1 MKKWSRNSRWGE
13 NLKGAKSSEKG
24 SIPDSL
30 IFKALLSQGKKEEA
44 LKLSENILAQSRI
57 LDQRDFE
64 TEAWIRMERA
74 LLGEMTNT
82 DLGQELRW
90 CVDRLA
96 SVAPGSPLHGIS
108 LLNLAAWHRNQDE
121 HMMSLV
127 TLSDISSDAGHSSD
141 IIGLSRLESG
151 RILALIGDLEPAMR
165 HLWIA
170 MRRLSSVDMPAES
183 IVCAIEWLDIAL
195 DEIEADS
202 PMMDERIAKAKP
214 RDSPGM
220 STVPSNP
227 NDIRECVELILSVA
241 LIDVSGTQ
249 RDDLGL
255 VLDASEAIL
264 EPKWKTEIEKRSHEI
279 QDSRL
284 LEALQSWSITN

>member
-1 MKKWSRNSRWGE
+1 MI
-13 NLKGAKSSEKG
+13 LLTGAQSSEN
-24 SIPDSL
+24 SSSADSL
-30 IFKALLSQGKKEEA
+30 LFKSLLSEGKKEEA
-44 LKLSENILAQSRI
+44 LKLSENILDQSRL

-74 LLGEMTNT
+74 LLGEMENA

-96 SVAPGSPLHGIS
+96 SVAQGSPLHGVS
-108 LLNLAAWHRNQDE
+108 LLNLAAWHRNQGE
-121 HMMSLV
+121 QMMSLV
-127 TLSDISSDAGHSSD
+127 TLSDISSDRGHPSD

-151 RILALIGDLEPAMR
+151 RILASIGDLEPAMR

-170 MRRLSSVDMPAES
+170 MRRLSSVEMPAES
-183 IVCAIEWLDIAL
+183 VVCAIEWLDIAL
-195 DEIEADS
+195 DEIQADS
-202 PMMDERIAKAKP
+202 PMMDERIVEAKP

-220 STVPSNP
+220 TTVPSNP
-227 NDIRECVELILSVA
+227 NDIRECVELILSLA
-241 LIDVSGTQ
+241 LIDVSGAQ

-255 VLDASEAIL
+255 VLDASHAVR
-264 EPKWKTEIEKRSHEI
+264 EPKWKSEIKKRSHEI

-284 LEALQSWSITN
+284 LEALQS

>member
-1 MKKWSRNSRWGE
+1 MKLLTRSQSNE
-13 NLKGAKSSEKG
+13 KSPSA
-24 SIPDSL
+24 DSL
-30 IFKALLSQGKKEEA
+30 LFKSLLSEGKKEEA
-44 LKLSENILAQSRI
+44 LKLSDDILAQSRL

-74 LLGEMTNT
+74 LLGEMENN

-96 SVAPGSPLHGIS
+96 SVAPGSPLHGVS
-108 LLNLAAWHRNQDE
+108 LLNLAAWHRNQGE

-127 TLSDISSDAGHSSD
+127 TLSDISSDRGHPSD

-151 RILALIGDLEPAMR
+151 RILASIGDLEPAMR

-170 MRRLSSVDMPAES
+170 MRRLSSVEMPAES
-183 IVCAIEWLDIAL
+183 VVCAIEWLDIAL
-195 DEIEADS
+195 DEIEEDS
-202 PMMDERIAKAKP
+202 PMMDERIVDAKP

-220 STVPSNP
+220 TTVPSNP
-227 NDIRECVELILSVA
+227 DDIRECVELILSLA

-255 VLDASEAIL
+255 VLDASQAIH
-264 EPKWKTEIEKRSHEI
+264 EPKWKSEIEKRSHEI

-284 LEALQSWSITN
+284 LEALQS